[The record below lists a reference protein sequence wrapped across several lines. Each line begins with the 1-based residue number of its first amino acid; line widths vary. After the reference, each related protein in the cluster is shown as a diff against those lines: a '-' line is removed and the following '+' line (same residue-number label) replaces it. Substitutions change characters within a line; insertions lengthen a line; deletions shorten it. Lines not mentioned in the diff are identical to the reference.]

1 MKCLYCQKTIKNQN
15 FYGLHKSCY
24 FQCFKLTDTLEFS
37 NLDPKKQDSDPDTQI
52 KKTKDSFYHGRY
64 RKYSACL
71 GSTTYILKVQEEKF
85 PDLPTTEYICN
96 NIASL
101 LNLPVPEYYLIKYQ
115 DKRNSKAFYN
125 KDPKQKENYQKRGFK
140 QKEKNEQH
148 AIQNERANQTAMTFV
163 TRNFMQDY
171 KGGTLHHIYKFLP
184 KGKQHYNC
192 KNIIDVLFQETK
204 PADVARFIE
213 IVLFDSLIGNNDRHG
228 RNLGIIESTRRK
240 QLAPMYDNPSYF
252 GTEINALID
261 FDFNISGCIRTSLS
275 KEPKLSDYIQ
285 EFQSLGFEKICFKFL
300 NKILKQSQKIIESV
314 ESSEISNKRKKAFIK
329 FLNKQLNLIKDTC
342 HV

>member
-1 MKCLYCQKTIKNQN
+1 MKCLYCQKPIKTEH
-15 FYGLHKSCY
+15 FSGLHKDCY
-24 FQCFKLTDTLEFS
+24 LKCFNLSDILEFN
-37 NLDPKKQDSDPDTQI
+37 NLDPKKQDSAPDTQI
-52 KKTKDSFYHGRY
+52 KKTKDSFFHGRY
-64 RKYSACL
+64 HKYSAHL
-71 GSTTYILKVQEEKF
+71 GPTTYILKVQEEKF
-85 PDLPTTEYICN
+85 PDLPATEYVCN
-96 NIASL
+96 IIASL
-101 LNLPVPEYYLIKYQ
+101 LNLDVPEYCLIRYQ
-115 DKRNSKAFYN
+115 DNSYPETPHN
-125 KDPKQKENYQKRGFK
+125 KNLNRKKNPQKKNLDQPEQKE
-140 QKEKNEQH
+140 
-148 AIQNERANQTAMTFV
+148 RASQTKMTFV
-163 TRNFMQDY
+163 TRNFTQDY

-192 KNIIDVLFQETK
+192 KNIIHVLFQETK

-228 RNLGIIESTRRK
+228 RNLGIIESAKRK
-240 QLAPMYDNPSYF
+240 RLAPMYDNPSYF

-275 KEPKLSDYIQ
+275 KEPKLLDYIQ

-314 ESSEISNKRKKAFIK
+314 ESSEISNRRKKAFIK
-329 FLNKQLNLIKDTC
+329 FLNKQLNIIKDIC

>member
-1 MKCLYCQKTIKNQN
+1 MKCLYCQKPIKSQN

-24 FQCFKLTDTLEFS
+24 FQCFKLIDTLEFN
-37 NLDPKKQDSDPDTQI
+37 NLDPKKQDSAPDTHI
-52 KKTKDSFYHGRY
+52 KKTKDSFYHGQY
-64 RKYSACL
+64 RKYSARL

-85 PDLPTTEYICN
+85 SDLPAIEYVCN
-96 NIASL
+96 HIAFF
-101 LNLPVPEYYLIKYQ
+101 LNLNVPEYYLIRYQ
-115 DKRNSKAFYN
+115 DKTHLETLHN
-125 KDPKQKENYQKRGFK
+125 KNPDHKKTPQKRSPE
-140 QKEKNEQH
+140 QTEKV
-148 AIQNERANQTAMTFV
+148 NQTGMTFV

-184 KGKQHYNC
+184 EGKQHYNC
-192 KNIIDVLFQETK
+192 KNIIDVLFQQTN

-275 KEPKLSDYIQ
+275 KEPKLLDYIQ

-300 NKILKQSQKIIESV
+300 NKILKKSQKIIESV
-314 ESSEISNKRKKAFIK
+314 ESSEISNRRKKAFIK
-329 FLNKQLNLIKDTC
+329 FLNKQLNIIKNIC
-342 HV
+342 HA